1 MCIIKEELVLNKFCS
16 FSVPSTYLA
25 KHINMLLKEAELRVD
40 DLTTAVV
47 HVSYTA
53 SSEIKVMRIV
63 VKVFFFPTVAFHPH
77 HYTLSPLKIT
87 IVSCNQLFS

>member
-1 MCIIKEELVLNKFCS
+1 MKFIASCVSRELMGIKYLNKFCS
-16 FSVPSTYLA
+16 VSVPSTYLA

-63 VKVFFFPTVAFHPH
+63 VKVFFFIFLRW
-77 HYTLSPLKIT
+77 LSICT
-87 IVSCNQLFS
+87 IIH

>member
-1 MCIIKEELVLNKFCS
+1 MNLLHYL
-16 FSVPSTYLA
+16 SVPSTYLA

-53 SSEIKVMRIV
+53 SSEIKVQHNNLQ
-63 VKVFFFPTVAFHPH
+63 VAC
-77 HYTLSPLKIT
+77 LSDL
-87 IVSCNQLFS
+87 SAYYASSY